1 MRANHTGQ
9 PKEPRVWA
17 LPCLG
22 LLCLG
27 LLVWSLVGTA
37 DRGVWAFEVL
47 PMTLVLAVFA
57 ARSRWFRFSNLSYV
71 LLAWFFAIQ
80 CLGGRYTFAEV
91 PFPRALMDALQL
103 QRNPADRLGHFFQ
116 GFVPAILL
124 REWLIRRRNLPSGAT
139 VFWLVSGCCLAFSAS
154 YELLEMAVVLVFYPS
169 AGPEWLG
176 MQGDPWDAQW
186 DMTMALSG
194 ALLAQVLLARPLDR
208 AIARAEDKLAPRNL
222 R

>member
-1 MRANHTGQ
+1 
-9 PKEPRVWA
+9 
-17 LPCLG
+17 
-22 LLCLG
+22 
-27 LLVWSLVGTA
+27 
-37 DRGVWAFEVL
+37 
-47 PMTLVLAVFA
+47 MTLVLAVFA
-57 ARSRWFRFSNLSYV
+57 VRSRWFRFSNLSYV

-139 VFWLVSGCCLAFSAS
+139 AFWLVSGCCLAFSAC